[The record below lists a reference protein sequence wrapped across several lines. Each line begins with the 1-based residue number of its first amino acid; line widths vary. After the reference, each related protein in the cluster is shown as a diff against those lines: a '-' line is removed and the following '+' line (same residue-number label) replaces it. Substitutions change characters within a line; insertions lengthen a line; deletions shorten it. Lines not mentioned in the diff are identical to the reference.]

1 MSADVNFTTPPNQP
15 VPFAMR
21 PASSDWEPL
30 SLDASGACHGWAWFR
45 PPAVPQ
51 GVVLRLADGVSATL
65 RGLSLVTGIDPASVS
80 TWVVFGTP
88 CAGPAAGGQLAMLDQ
103 PLVLPPGAADA
114 NIAIQVAAGAAVAAG
129 GAAGA
134 VVGVPGGQPVV
145 SGGGVVDEVLYTSI
159 EAHWF
164 GIQSET
170 VKLDMLRKQV
180 DSMVGQL
187 KTMNRDLQYEEKEF
201 STRQD
206 RDAWDDARRWMRIS
220 STQLSRCQ
228 KACDVGDTQSVG
240 KREWLQQIHD
250 TYIAPRLGIENAKG
264 IESEFTYFRK
274 LLINLE
280 NQLNVALSSASTDA
294 LGRASRVL
302 SEIARK
308 IRKAKSS

>member
-1 MSADVNFTTPPNQP
+1 
-15 VPFAMR
+15 
-21 PASSDWEPL
+21 
-30 SLDASGACHGWAWFR
+30 
-45 PPAVPQ
+45 
-51 GVVLRLADGVSATL
+51 
-65 RGLSLVTGIDPASVS
+65 
-80 TWVVFGTP
+80 
-88 CAGPAAGGQLAMLDQ
+88 MLDQ
-103 PLVLPPGAADA
+103 PLVLPPGAVDA
-114 NIAIQVAAGAAVAAG
+114 NIAIQVAAVSAAG
-129 GAAGA
+129 P

-145 SGGGVVDEVLYTSI
+145 AGGGVVDEVVYKSI
-159 EAHWF
+159 ESQWS
-164 GIQSET
+164 GIQAET

-180 DSMVGQL
+180 DSMMGQL

-206 RDAWDDARRWMRIS
+206 RDAWDDARRWMRNA

-264 IESEFTYFRK
+264 IESEFAYFRK

>member
-1 MSADVNFTTPPNQP
+1 
-15 VPFAMR
+15 
-21 PASSDWEPL
+21 
-30 SLDASGACHGWAWFR
+30 
-45 PPAVPQ
+45 
-51 GVVLRLADGVSATL
+51 
-65 RGLSLVTGIDPASVS
+65 
-80 TWVVFGTP
+80 
-88 CAGPAAGGQLAMLDQ
+88 
-103 PLVLPPGAADA
+103 
-114 NIAIQVAAGAAVAAG
+114 
-129 GAAGA
+129 
-134 VVGVPGGQPVV
+134 
-145 SGGGVVDEVLYTSI
+145 
-159 EAHWF
+159 
-164 GIQSET
+164 
-170 VKLDMLRKQV
+170 LRKQV
-180 DSMVGQL
+180 DSMMGQL

-206 RDAWDDARRWMRIS
+206 RDAWDDARRWMRNS

-294 LGRASRVL
+294 LGRANRVL

>member
-1 MSADVNFTTPPNQP
+1 
-15 VPFAMR
+15 
-21 PASSDWEPL
+21 
-30 SLDASGACHGWAWFR
+30 
-45 PPAVPQ
+45 
-51 GVVLRLADGVSATL
+51 
-65 RGLSLVTGIDPASVS
+65 
-80 TWVVFGTP
+80 
-88 CAGPAAGGQLAMLDQ
+88 MLDQ

-114 NIAIQVAAGAAVAAG
+114 NIAIQVAAVGAVGAVA
-129 GAAGA
+129 
-134 VVGVPGGQPVV
+134 GVPGGQPVV
-145 SGGGVVDEVLYTSI
+145 SGDGVVDEVLYTLI
-159 EAHWF
+159 ESHWF

-180 DSMVGQL
+180 DSMMGQL

-206 RDAWDDARRWMRIS
+206 RDAWDDARRWMRNS

-294 LGRASRVL
+294 LGRANRVL